1 MDVLQPQDAI
11 VSLCQELVA
20 CVTKILDPLSAQ
32 ADRATSNQVA
42 RTVPINEHAKHT
54 EVFDPTVEMSYTES
68 HKSSS
73 ETRLC
78 VPVYVYAYVPVFF
91 FPSVDHVS

>member
-32 ADRATSNQVA
+32 ADRATCNQVD
-42 RTVPINEHAKHT
+42 RIVPINEQAKYIKYNLMYLACSLIAVT
-54 EVFDPTVEMSYTES
+54 LE
-68 HKSSS
+68 
-73 ETRLC
+73 
-78 VPVYVYAYVPVFF
+78 
-91 FPSVDHVS
+91 